1 MRQASSNYKNK
12 KIRNAFMTYSK
23 ANPLVQRIIR
33 IRITGSNSAMR
44 FKILP
49 FMLHKTANIFYM
61 FMSENIKYKPVQSQ
75 KMAIISLVTLL
86 QV

>member
-12 KIRNAFMTYSK
+12 KIRNVFMTYSK

-49 FMLHKTANIFYM
+49 FIHAAQNRRNLLH
-61 FMSENIKYKPVQSQ
+61 VH
-75 KMAIISLVTLL
+75 V
-86 QV
+86 